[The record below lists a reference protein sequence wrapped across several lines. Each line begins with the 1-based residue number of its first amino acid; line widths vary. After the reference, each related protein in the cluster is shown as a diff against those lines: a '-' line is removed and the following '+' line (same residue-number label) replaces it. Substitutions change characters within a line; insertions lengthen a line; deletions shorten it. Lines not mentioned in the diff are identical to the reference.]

1 MIAAAPDR
9 YRVQTLRDFISMF
22 TSRID
27 ILPKCRTSRIT
38 ETCRHLIRQVAS
50 VGAVTTRSSHV
61 RGYADTMGRAQ
72 SQAELAGWLV
82 GRLFRSSA
90 ESALTWPDLRN
101 FAPYPY
107 LPPSPFTVLPASP
120 CPPLVAVLPF
130 QRSTARS
137 YPSGKPTLLAYLR
150 GMERE
155 AMFLLAHPFPALRR
169 SVIPA
174 V

>member
-1 MIAAAPDR
+1 
-9 YRVQTLRDFISMF
+9 
-22 TSRID
+22 
-27 ILPKCRTSRIT
+27 
-38 ETCRHLIRQVAS
+38 
-50 VGAVTTRSSHV
+50 
-61 RGYADTMGRAQ
+61 MGRAQ
-72 SQAELAGWLV
+72 RARLSWLV
-82 GRLFRSSA
+82 GRLFRSPA

-107 LPPSPFTVLPASP
+107 LPPSLPPPPPPVCP

-137 YPSGKPTLLAYLR
+137 YPTGKPTLLAYLR

-155 AMFLLAHPFPALRR
+155 AMFLLAHPFSALRH

-174 V
+174 T